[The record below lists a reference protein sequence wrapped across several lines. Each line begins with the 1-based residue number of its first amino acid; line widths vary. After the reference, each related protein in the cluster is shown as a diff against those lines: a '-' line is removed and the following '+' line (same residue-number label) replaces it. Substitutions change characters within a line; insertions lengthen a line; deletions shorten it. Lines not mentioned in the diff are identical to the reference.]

1 MRVTQRLATLPCG
14 LQTACRAPAEHRYYS
29 EHLETGLA
37 TENPQCRRDRRRY
50 LTHRTSPARSRRRA
64 LDCQRP
70 PRLPGEVLKLP
81 SAALNCQRGANQSVP
96 GRGRAEAGE
105 WLAAERGGERTGRR
119 RPGLAR
125 QSASPPRSAPRPRQV
140 SWDAAGSRPAGRAD
154 GGDAHRLG
162 VGAGG
167 GLRSASAP
175 AAPGAHGGSLAAR
188 RPVFSYKPQWQERRR
203 WRRRLRNLPASRATS
218 ARRPAQLTPR
228 AAGSRAPARRVRVRA
243 GRSQGGAGR
252 GRRTGTG
259 RVPAG
264 GGGAR
269 EERGLRAHAR
279 GCGRGACA
287 REGAGHSPGPDL
299 QRGRGGSRNSG
310 WGRARKGQGRGP
322 GLRAVRAPAFG
333 CLWASVTELARPLA
347 GLQIAFFFHSQ
358 PEP

>member
-1 MRVTQRLATLPCG
+1 MRVTQRLATLPCR
-14 LQTACRAPAEHRYYS
+14 LQTACRAPDEHRYYS

-64 LDCQRP
+64 FDCQRP

-140 SWDAAGSRPAGRAD
+140 SWGAAGSRPAGRAD

-279 GCGRGACA
+279 GCGRGAW
-287 REGAGHSPGPDL
+287 EGGHSARA
-299 QRGRGGSRNSG
+299 RGRGRGTRRGRTCRGGGVGPETRSG
-310 WGRARKGQGRGP
+310 AGRGRGRAAGRGS
-322 GLRAVRAPAFG
+322 GLCALQPLGACGPVSLSSPA
-333 CLWASVTELARPLA
+333 R
-347 GLQIAFFFHSQ
+347 
-358 PEP
+358 